1 MGLFHSSFNM
11 VSGHELMPEF
21 VPGLDAGLLA
31 VAMVAVLAVV
41 IAVSTRGRLG
51 YKPERAAPRSAV
63 DVGVQAQ
70 PRVQ

>member
-1 MGLFHSSFNM
+1 M
-11 VSGHELMPEF
+11 VSGQELIPEY

-31 VAMVAVLAVV
+31 VAVVAVLTVV

-51 YKPERAAPRSAV
+51 YEPERAAPRAAA
-63 DVGVQAQ
+63 DVGVEAQ